1 MSWRPG
7 HGSQVTGHARCGF
20 QGLSPSSDRPRP
32 LPPAPHHGLRPPRP
46 AHAREAK
53 TLLPEQP
60 PTAQRCLHPQTPRP
74 RGGLLAPPVLM
85 APRGLG
91 PGGCS
96 PRRPEQQCG
105 GWGPPARPSE
115 AQGPGRPPYQ
125 FEDSGKRALDILAL
139 EALVSR
145 FVVGSSAAVA
155 EAGLLALGALRGKGT
170 ARSGPRG
177 PRRGAPR
184 RDLHGGHSGAA
195 TARAP
200 AVKTHPGGTQT
211 PLPHADGPRC
221 RLTAV
226 LPPQVRGF
234 RALDSGTG
242 LRVNDAL
249 GRPFPASD
257 DLDLVGEGTAG
268 AEGSRAAEL
277 PGRGSEGSAG
287 GGGGGLLRGKRSW
300 TRGSR
305 AGGGSGEGRTGVSG

>member
-1 MSWRPG
+1 MPAVVSRVSPPPPTVPAPCPPPPTMVSGHLVLLMPG
-7 HGSQVTGHARCGF
+7 RQRRCC
-20 QGLSPSSDRPRP
+20 LSSPRP
-32 LPPAPHHGLRPPRP
+32 PSAACTLRPPGP
-46 AHAREAK
+46 GVAFWP
-53 TLLPEQP
+53 LLFSW
-60 PTAQRCLHPQTPRP
+60 P
-74 RGGLLAPPVLM
+74 RGAWARVGAHRD
-85 APRGLG
+85 AQSSSAEAGD
-91 PGGCS
+91 
-96 PRRPEQQCG
+96 
-105 GWGPPARPSE
+105 PPARPSE